1 MSRTDNALNGRALA
15 LARVSEKAE
24 ILRRHYQ
31 ETRNSLF
38 AWEVIRLFTR
48 LPGPP
53 VPLPPWVSEHLRD
66 VSSALID
73 LAEGIDRTQAPP
85 IPPVGATDK
94 QIAEF
99 ITKYRAFEER
109 PTLDPKQAHAR
120 ALRALGFLSVQGKN
134 VFADYWRNLR
144 AQNDAEQALFL
155 QAQHNPKGARSHPRP
170 GRCRC
175 GADQNSDE
183 EEPGARATGAG
194 EPLRSRAFTS
204 LEETFWQK
212 VGPIFCLD

>member
-31 ETRNSLF
+31 ENKNPLF
-38 AWEVIRLFTR
+38 VWEVIRCFTR

-53 VPLPPWVSEHLRD
+53 VPLPPWVSEYLRE

-85 IPPVGATDK
+85 IPPVGATDE

-99 ITKYRAFEER
+99 ITKYHAFEER
-109 PTLDPKQAHAR
+109 RTLDPKHAPAR
-120 ALRALGFLSVQGKN
+120 ALRALGFLLVPGKN
-134 VFADYWRNLR
+134 FFASYWRILR
-144 AQNDAEQALFL
+144 VQNDVEW
-155 QAQHNPKGARSHPRP
+155 AQSQKKQHKMEKELGLIRSL
-170 GRCRC
+170 
-175 GADQNSDE
+175 ADADE
-183 EEPGARATGAG
+183 ERIRTPKK
-194 EPLRSRAFTS
+194 S
-204 LEETFWQK
+204 LERGRLEPANPF
-212 VGPIFCLD
+212 GPEPSCHRKRLFGKK

>member
-31 ETRNSLF
+31 ETRNPLF

-109 PTLDPKQAHAR
+109 PTLDPKQATHAR
-120 ALRALGFLSVQGKN
+120 CGRWGFS
-134 VFADYWRNLR
+134 
-144 AQNDAEQALFL
+144 
-155 QAQHNPKGARSHPRP
+155 
-170 GRCRC
+170 
-175 GADQNSDE
+175 
-183 EEPGARATGAG
+183 
-194 EPLRSRAFTS
+194 RSRARMS
-204 LEETFWQK
+204 LPTT
-212 VGPIFCLD
+212 GGTCAHRTMRSRPCFCKRGVQP

>member
-1 MSRTDNALNGRALA
+1 VSRTDNALNGRALA

-31 ETRNSLF
+31 ETRNPLF

-53 VPLPPWVSEHLRD
+53 VPLPPWVSDHLRD

-155 QAQHNPKGARSHPRP
+155 QARRTTLKELGLIRGP
-170 GRCRC
+170 
-175 GADQNSDE
+175 ADVDAE
-183 EEPGARATGAG
+183 RIRTPTKK
-194 EPLRSRAFTS
+194 S
-204 LEETFWQK
+204 LERGRLEPANPF
-212 VGPIFCLD
+212 GPEPSRLWKRLFGKK